1 MSEDMDTCSF
11 ETCKIFLESLL
22 QQRKLDSISRYSPQI
37 HLRNLHATY
46 KIKDTDFFIK
56 IQGGFSLRFV

>member
-1 MSEDMDTCSF
+1 MSEDMDTCSLKHVRF
-11 ETCKIFLESLL
+11 LLESLL

-37 HLRNLHATY
+37 HLRNLHPTY

-56 IQGGFSLRFV
+56 IQGDFSLRFV